1 MFWFLWPRTGPAGC
15 SKCPGCGVAAMD
27 GDGPAMPR
35 PRHATRWSSTLRQP
49 CVPVWLPRWSPV
61 EMVSGC
67 TGRRRFLSTGTGK
80 GLQAPLRW
88 KPSQPS
94 FPHASVTPRALGGE
108 ALQCPTPFLGWKS
121 HPIPSHQFKHKRKL
135 QHQTTALCGTQ
146 LPRPCPQTL
155 IWVGQAMPSSTARD
169 QASKDTTVWATLSTR
184 FAGFAVC
191 FKTQLLQSG
200 G

>member
-1 MFWFLWPRTGPAGC
+1 
-15 SKCPGCGVAAMD
+15 MD

-121 HPIPSHQFKHKRKL
+121 HPVPSHQFKHKRKL

-146 LPRPCPQTL
+146 LPRPCPQTHSL
-155 IWVGQAMPSSTARD
+155 GGPGNAQ
-169 QASKDTTVWATLSTR
+169 QCSKR
-184 FAGFAVC
+184 PGFQGHHGLGNSEHTFC
-191 FKTQLLQSG
+191 RICRLLQDPAAAVRWLMKKLCILPLHPRL
-200 G
+200 